1 MVRVWCVPVFILRT
15 KRFGGLHNEVGTII
29 SQGQKLLRGEKGGWT
44 NHPEVKKW
52 AKRLGELV
60 TLHDK
65 VIVPE
70 FERRGWNHNSPLK
83 GVEYIKPKPFACTE
97 VECVRDIL
105 EVYLRQGIDVAKPK
119 GSPPASVASKMMRIG
134 GLI

>member
-1 MVRVWCVPVFILRT
+1 MVRIWCVPVFILDGR
-15 KRFGGLHNEVGTII
+15 RFCGLHNETPIVI
-29 SQGQKLLRGEKGGWT
+29 SEGQKLLRGENEGWT

-52 AKRLGELV
+52 SNRLGELV

-83 GVEYIKPKPFACTE
+83 NVERIEPRPFMFSAD
-97 VECVRDIL
+97 ECLSDIL
-105 EVYLRQGIDVAKPK
+105 EVYLRQGIESVKPD
-119 GSPPASVASKMMRIG
+119 GSPPASIASKMMNEV
-134 GLI
+134 